1 MNLSSTVTPV
11 LIAEE
16 LTTLLFGKGTIM
28 TGITTVA
35 GCYVR
40 NLILPGALMRNLRI
54 VSVTRRTR
62 NVISAIL
69 MVIGLASKVE

>member
-1 MNLSSTVTPV
+1 
-11 LIAEE
+11 
-16 LTTLLFGKGTIM
+16 M

-54 VSVTRRTR
+54 VSVTRRMR